1 MSKDRDKFLRRN
13 MATEELSR
21 VQCVLKAQFNPG
33 SLTGSYQVIN
43 GAGSQSNVNTVGF
56 SDTAKI
62 LKIWNP
68 STTVS
73 IDISL
78 DGVNDHDFIPPLGTL
93 IIDFQTNHYDGGSY
107 GTGTLNV
114 AQGQLIWG
122 KTSAQPTYLQIV
134 GYR

>member
-1 MSKDRDKFLRRN
+1 

-21 VQCVLKAQFNPG
+21 VQCVLKAQFDVDG
-33 SLTGSYQVIN
+33 SLTSDYQPLN
-43 GAGSQSNVNTVGF
+43 GAGTQSDTNQIGF

-62 LKIWNP
+62 LKIYNP
-68 STTVS
+68 STTNA

-78 DGVNDHDFIPPLGTL
+78 DGVNDHDFIPPSGTL
-93 IIDFQTNHYDGGSY
+93 IVDFQTNHYDGPIY

-114 AQGQLIWG
+114 AEGQIIYG
-122 KTSAQPTYLQIV
+122 KAASNPTYLQIV

>member
-1 MSKDRDKFLRRN
+1 MSD
-13 MATEELSR
+13 ELSR
-21 VQCVLKAQFNPG
+21 VQCVLKAQFNPS
-33 SLTGSYQVIN
+33 SLTSSYQPIN
-43 GAGSQSNVNTVGF
+43 GAGTQSNASQVGF

-62 LKIWNP
+62 MKIWNP

-93 IIDFQTNHYDGGSY
+93 IVDFQTNHYDGPIY

-114 AQGQLIWG
+114 AQGQIIYG
-122 KTSAQPTYLQIV
+122 KTAAQPTYIQIV

>member
-1 MSKDRDKFLRRN
+1 MS
-13 MATEELSR
+13 EELSR
-21 VQCVLKAQFNPG
+21 VQCVLKSEFNPS
-33 SLTGSYQVIN
+33 SLTGNYQALN
-43 GAGSQSNVNTVGF
+43 GNGF
-56 SDTAKI
+56 SDTVKI

-78 DGVNDHDFIPPLGTL
+78 DGVNAHDFIPPLGTL
-93 IIDFQTNHYDGGSY
+93 IVDFQTNHYDGPIY

-114 AQGQLIWG
+114 AQGQILYG
-122 KTSAQPTYLQIV
+122 KLASNPTFLQII

>member
-1 MSKDRDKFLRRN
+1 

-21 VQCVLKAQFNPG
+21 VQCVLKAQFDLSG
-33 SLTGSYQVIN
+33 LTGTYQPLN
-43 GAGSQSNVNTVGF
+43 GAGTQSDALQVGF

-62 LKIWNP
+62 MKIYNP
-68 STTVS
+68 STSVS

-93 IIDFQTNHYDGGSY
+93 IVDFQANHYDGPIY
-107 GTGTLNV
+107 GAGTLNV
-114 AQGQLIWG
+114 AQGQIIWG
-122 KTSAQPTYLQIV
+122 KTASQPTFLQIV

>member
-1 MSKDRDKFLRRN
+1 

-33 SLTGSYQVIN
+33 SLGGTYVALN
-43 GAGSQSNVNTVGF
+43 GAGTQSDASQVGF

-62 LKIWNP
+62 LKIYNP

-93 IIDFQTNHYDGGSY
+93 IVDFQTNHYDGATFGS
-107 GTGTLNV
+107 GTLNV
-114 AQGQLIWG
+114 AQGQILWG
-122 KTSAQPTYLQIV
+122 KTAANPTYLQIV

>member
-1 MSKDRDKFLRRN
+1 
-13 MATEELSR
+13 MAEELSR
-21 VQCVLKAQFNPG
+21 VQCVLKAQFDPTT
-33 SLTGSYQVIN
+33 LTGSYQPLN
-43 GAGSQSNVNTVGF
+43 GSGF

-62 LKIWNP
+62 LKIYNP

-78 DGVNDHDFIPPLGTL
+78 NGVDDHDFIPPLATL
-93 IIDFQTNHYDGGSY
+93 IVDFQTNHYDSASY

-114 AQGQLIWG
+114 AKGQILWG
-122 KTSAQPTYLQIV
+122 KTAEQPTYLQIV

>member
-1 MSKDRDKFLRRN
+1 
-13 MATEELSR
+13 MADELSC
-21 VQCVLKAQFNPG
+21 VQCVLKAQFNPA
-33 SLTGSYQVIN
+33 SLTGTYQALN
-43 GAGSQSNVNTVGF
+43 GAGSQSNAGQVGF

-62 LKIWNP
+62 LKLYNG

-93 IIDFQTNHYDGGSY
+93 IIDFQTNHYDGGTY

-114 AQGQLIWG
+114 RNGQILYG
-122 KTSAQPTYLQIV
+122 KTAANPTFLQVV

>member
-1 MSKDRDKFLRRN
+1 MS
-13 MATEELSR
+13 EETSR
-21 VQCVLKAQFNPG
+21 VQCVVKAQFNPG
-33 SLTGSYQVIN
+33 SLSGTYQPLN
-43 GAGSQSNVNTVGF
+43 GAGTQSDVNQIGF

-62 LKIWNP
+62 LKIYNP
-68 STTVS
+68 SMTVS

-93 IIDFQTNHYDGGSY
+93 IVDFQTNHYDGPIY

-114 AQGQLIWG
+114 AVGQILWG
-122 KTSAQPTYLQIV
+122 KTAEQPTFVQIV